1 MRFARDQRSGLLMPS
16 RQRGFFAMGPAFF
29 KQPSSS
35 AVATRIAAVLAAGD
49 GTNFDHSKALPSFN
63 VPAGALVLVKLGTLN
78 TGGITSISDT
88 AGNTYLKAISYNY
101 ETMGEIWYCLSS
113 LAKTGN
119 VITAAFSNGNQYYG
133 LTGEAYTG
141 GTFALDATNT
151 GVVQGTYTTSPLV
164 SGTVNAAA
172 GSLIATAFSQYDE
185 GLTSST
191 ASQSPGAVINT
202 AVCAGTATM
211 ASGEILP
218 TSAFSGAITVD
229 INQSPAAYT
238 KRALAYAHFT
248 CT

>member
-1 MRFARDQRSGLLMPS
+1 MLRQLIARDHRGGAPSG
-16 RQRGFFAMGPAFF
+16 
-29 KQPSSS
+29 
-35 AVATRIAAVLAAGD
+35 ATRVAQVLAAGD
-49 GTNFDHSKALPSFN
+49 GSNFDHSKALPAFD
-63 VPAGALVLVKLGTLN
+63 VAAGALIVVKLASMNSGSINTL
-78 TGGITSISDT
+78 TDT
-88 AGNTYLKAISYNY
+88 AGNTYLKAISYDY
-101 ETMGEIWYCLSS
+101 ETQGEIWYCLSS

-119 VITAAFSNGNQYYG
+119 VITAAFTNGNQYYG

-151 GVVQGTYTTSPLV
+151 GAVQGTYTTSPLV
-164 SGTVNAAA
+164 SGTVTAAA
-172 GSLIATAFSQYDE
+172 GSLIAIAFSQYNE

-191 ASQSPGAVINT
+191 ASQSPGDVINT

-218 TSAFSGAITVD
+218 TSAFFGTITVD
-229 INQSPAAYT
+229 INQSPPAST